1 MKLVKDNNVAS
12 INQKMQDDINMQIFT
27 TLQKI
32 HERWGDEAGP
42 YITESSVRVSTA
54 FAFSCL
60 DDTKDAAELVLT
72 AVLNGIEQARDES
85 WKEEKEDE

>member
-1 MKLVKDNNVAS
+1 MKLVKNDNVAP
-12 INQKMQDDINMQIFT
+12 INQKMQEDVNIQIFE

-42 YITESSVRVSTA
+42 YITECSIRVSTA

-60 DDTKDAAELVLT
+60 DDTKDAAELVLS
-72 AVLNGIEQARDES
+72 AMLNGIEQARDES
-85 WKEEKEDE
+85 WKEEDV

>member
-1 MKLVKDNNVAS
+1 MKLVENDNIAP
-12 INQKMQDDINMQIFT
+12 INQKMQEDINIQIFE

-32 HERWGDEAGP
+32 HEKWGDEAGP
-42 YITESSVRVSTA
+42 YITECSIRVSTA

-60 DDTKDAAELVLT
+60 DDTKDAAELVLS

-85 WKEEKEDE
+85 WKEEDV

>member
-1 MKLVKDNNVAS
+1 MKLVKNDNVAP
-12 INQKMQDDINMQIFT
+12 INQKMQEDVNLQIFE

-42 YITESSVRVSTA
+42 YITESSIRVSTA

-60 DDTKDAAELVLT
+60 DDTKDAAELVLA
-72 AVLNGIEQARDES
+72 AVLNGIEQSRDES
-85 WKEEKEDE
+85 WKEDA

>member
-1 MKLVKDNNVAS
+1 MKLVKNDNVAP
-12 INQKMQDDINMQIFT
+12 INQKMQEDINIQIFE

-32 HERWGDEAGP
+32 HEKWGDESGP
-42 YITESSVRVSTA
+42 YITESSIRVSTA

-60 DDTKDAAELVLT
+60 DDTKDAAELVLS

-85 WKEEKEDE
+85 WKEEDV